1 MEVKFGF
8 FVEKDL
14 PGGIVVE
21 RLRPSNAASWGGAY
35 GEDPRSPLV
44 RTSGVGMFLEPS
56 GERPDM
62 DSVPLGIN
70 LGADDFLSNYVP
82 TSLIL
87 EEQLIPGEGG
97 LKLLEVKRAT
107 LTPTLTALT
116 APPQYGSAYPPM
128 PGSASR
134 EPWIWLLKTEAPL
147 YMNESFCVHIQ
158 PLGTFAEGVGVIW
171 AMGFGNHYY
180 MEVTGSGAVDFWY
193 NTSELTSAPQWQKV
207 KTLGIGLGEGK
218 WVSSFFLSI
227 TPLGKDSI
235 RIRASNSVPS
245 EEWPHYGH
253 DSLKASDAVIH
264 LNRYR
269 KEPCGFNAV
278 LSDYVKVQAAPVYI
292 AFPKDDASVAFMFH
306 RSRFAA
312 NYETLLAGENLGYP
326 RTATPVFY
334 GFGAPSAGGGSI
346 GGTFIDDTGG
356 LYVPGS
362 STSIAC
368 SLDSWVPGTFDVR
381 GYVYTPVLTKI
392 AYKVPTSV
400 VLRDDPPAP
409 FDWSKVWR
417 RIEFTLSVHPKATIC
432 TVELNR
438 TFDWRNLL
446 KLDAQLDI
454 AFDGEYVWSG
464 YCEINKPM
472 QVGSFTS
479 EPFGVSIDRDLMRT
493 PRVEGDVQATER
505 LWTKLEE
512 MPGDAFAFL
521 RPGNVAEAITRIL
534 NFAGIRDEDIAV
546 ADSVLYDMD
555 FDDPD
560 DEGRSYTGASGA
572 SMADIA
578 RNVIEKY
585 AVQGQETIWIRLVAG
600 VYTIGISQYYESGV
614 SDLPDVVFYLHPGV
628 MPPEE
633 FGYTDEERWAG
644 IEGLRYFAIISESLD
659 ATVERAQGNMLS
671 AYAPASPEL
680 DDDLLA
686 CYIVPHP
693 STLSD
698 PDSFNFE
705 NRLRPWSATAEA
717 SANASGLLELA
728 RFARKEYDRN
738 GTPRLSLNI
747 DAEWQPGV
755 EPDDIIWIQ
764 GLRLLEGPG
773 GEPRGVPVSYGAWRI
788 EEINVTID
796 CDDEDADGV
805 EHSRS
810 MTWTG
815 HYTLV
820 YAGIA
825 ETEDM
830 PMFTT
835 VVPDY
840 APPEE
845 EDEE

>member
-1 MEVKFGF
+1 MELKFGF

-35 GEDPRSPLV
+35 GENPRSALV

-62 DSVPLGIN
+62 DVVPLGIN

-87 EEQLIPGEGG
+87 EEQAIPGDGEM
-97 LKLLEVKRAT
+97 KLLEVKRAT
-107 LTPTLTALT
+107 TSPTLTAV
-116 APPQYGSAYPPM
+116 AVSPQYGPSYFPM
-128 PGSASR
+128 PGSTGR
-134 EPWIWLLKTEAPL
+134 EPWIWLLKTDTPL
-147 YMNESFCVHIQ
+147 YANESFCVHVQ
-158 PLGTFAEGVGVIW
+158 PLGTFAEGGGVIW
-171 AMGFGNHYY
+171 AMGFGHHHYI
-180 MEVTGSGAVDFWY
+180 EVTGAGVVDYWY
-193 NTSELTSAPQWQKV
+193 NTNELVSSPRWQKI
-207 KTLGIGLGEGK
+207 KTLGVGVGEGK
-218 WVSSFFLSI
+218 WVNSFYLSI
-227 TPLGKDSI
+227 TPLGKDAI
-235 RIRASNSVPS
+235 RIRASNATPS

-253 DSLKASDAVIH
+253 DALKASDAVIH
-264 LNRYR
+264 MNRFR
-269 KEPCGFNAV
+269 KSPCRFDV
-278 LSDYVKVQAAPVYI
+278 TLHDYIKTEAAHVFI
-292 AFPKDDASVAFMFH
+292 AFPKDEGSAAFTFH

-326 RTATPVFY
+326 RSAAPVFY
-334 GFGAPSAGGGSI
+334 GFGTPRAGGGVIS
-346 GGTFIDDTGG
+346 GTFIDDTGG
-356 LYVPGS
+356 LYSPGT

-392 AYKVPTSV
+392 AYKIPSSV
-400 VLRDDPPAP
+400 VLRDDPPEAL
-409 FDWSKVWR
+409 DWSRVWR
-417 RIEFTLSVHPKATIC
+417 KIEFTLTVHPKATLC
-432 TVELNR
+432 SVELNR

-446 KLDAQLDI
+446 KLDAQLDVTV
-454 AFDGEYVWSG
+454 DGEYVWSG
-464 YCEINKPM
+464 YWEINKPM

-479 EPFGVSIDRDLMRT
+479 EPFGTSLDRDLMRT
-493 PRVEGDVQATER
+493 PRLEGDVQATER

-512 MPGDAFAFL
+512 TPGEAFAFL

-534 NFAGIRDEDIAV
+534 NFAGIRDEDIV
-546 ADSVLYDMD
+546 IADAALADMD

-585 AVQGQETIWIRLVAG
+585 AVQGQEAIWIRLIGG
-600 VYTIGISQYYESGV
+600 VYTIGISQYYENGV
-614 SDLPDVVFYLHPGV
+614 SDLPEKVFYLHPGV
-628 MPPEE
+628 MPPQE
-633 FGYTDEERWAG
+633 FGYTDAERWAG
-644 IEGLRYFAIISESLD
+644 IDGYKYYAIISESLD
-659 ATVERAQGNMLS
+659 VTVERAAGNMLA
-671 AYAPASPEL
+671 AYAPASPDL

-686 CYIVPHP
+686 CYITPHP
-693 STLSD
+693 DTLGD
-698 PDSFNFE
+698 PNNYNFE
-705 NRLRPWSATAEA
+705 NRIRPWTANAEA

-738 GTPRLSLNI
+738 GAPRASLNI
-747 DAEWQPGV
+747 DAEWQPGI
-755 EPDDIIWIQ
+755 EPGDIVWIQ
-764 GLRLLEGPG
+764 GLRVLEEAEDRPHGI
-773 GEPRGVPVSYGAWRI
+773 PVSYGAWRI
-788 EEINVTID
+788 EEIDVTIE
-796 CDDEDADGV
+796 CDDEDADGL
-805 EHSRS
+805 EHSRA

-815 HYTLV
+815 HYTMV

-825 ETEDM
+825 ETEEI

-835 VVPDY
+835 VLPDY

-845 EDEE
+845 E